1 MRSAGGVVSRWGEV
15 ATPDLAIGVMQHPER
30 KSPAVIVHRGS
41 VVYTV
46 AYCRS
51 DEEADRF
58 WEALVELTGARTEV
72 PR

>member
-1 MRSAGGVVSRWGEV
+1 MSRWGEV
-15 ATPDLAIGVMQHPER
+15 STGRLSIGVMQHPER
-30 KSPAVIVHRGS
+30 KSPGVVVHRGS

-58 WEALVELTGARTEV
+58 WEALVELTGAQSEAAS
-72 PR
+72 